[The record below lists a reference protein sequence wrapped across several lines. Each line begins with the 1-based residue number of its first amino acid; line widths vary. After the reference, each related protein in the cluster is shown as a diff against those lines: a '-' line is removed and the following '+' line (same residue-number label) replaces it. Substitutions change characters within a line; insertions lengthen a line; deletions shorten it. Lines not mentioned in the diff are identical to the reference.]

1 MTFFYALN
9 KKLADLAAKP
19 QPQTL
24 NEGREQVYREYKG
37 DVQEKWDTE
46 TKVSPAEKG
55 KYQGKTKAELQ
66 KQYNALKARGPHK
79 KGSPDFGKM
88 RELAFAI
95 RAKSGWGKV
104 TEGDIDPN
112 RHPQTRDYGT
122 GEPLDD
128 EGRQRDRRELAK
140 DVDVL
145 DRLERQALKRGA
157 QVDEADFEEGNE
169 FSGELAQARAAGK
182 KEFEVDGKTYPVKEA
197 AKKEKTPWPGSA
209 EYKEK
214 FGQDRETFRKKH
226 APSVMKDP
234 KGREELARLDTEYE
248 AGKKSYGRDEE
259 GDDEEGDKKAAPT
272 GEKRGRGRP
281 KGSKRAI
288 GAKGPS
294 GKSKLLTREQVKEV
308 PTPVFGSG
316 AFRGPVKDEGP
327 FQSKFE
333 PKFPT
338 AKRVEVAN
346 LLRDPKLE
354 DQHYERMEAP
364 YVDRNQN
371 VVNGIQAGKWQ
382 GEPIVFEWHDYT
394 YLGYNIAVT
403 DPRYFREFLK
413 LVQKLGSKSVYVTP
427 ARTSSAARQDLQPQ
441 TAPTASDGRSRGY
454 DYDQWVGEGV
464 SEGSGD
470 THLQRLEYDV
480 QQLAD
485 MGDYDAAEE
494 HAALAPTADLKA
506 HLRKIIRKAMM
517 SPKSNDQ
524 SALKKNTRPSG
535 LSVKQYVKQ
544 QMNRQYGKG
553 NITFDRDHAGGYN
566 VHHTDDADEIQSH
579 QYDPKTGKVD
589 FRSVVSATE
598 YYEGAKWRDP
608 DRQGQTWARD
618 DASDPDDPRPGKI
631 PLTRTGQPDVNTY
644 ADKGKGT
651 ASDPLAW
658 KASQQK
664 AAGKLTPDDVRFGV
678 KKNFPIY
685 DKSGVSE
692 DYDRD
697 EYDEEG
703 EMAQSQARTIENA
716 AEELQ
721 SILDA
726 DENLPEWVQ
735 KKISLAQE
743 YIDSARDYLK
753 ANRPGDEIMAE
764 KAVSKAQRAAAGIA
778 RAAQKGEIPRSE
790 LRGASKEMARMEPKE
805 LRKFAKTKEKG
816 LPEKVGE
823 GEAEDNKAERAG
835 KKVTKDIE
843 YDEKV
848 KDKIHGSRRGAED
861 DKAERAG
868 KKVTKD
874 IEYDE
879 KVDETTTAGSVATA
893 PSVGGKKSKGGMQF
907 GKGIYDSMNREVEA
921 MISESMNVSINMNT
935 DAHGGPSKSV
945 TVTATDEDAE
955 KLASLLRM
963 AGLGQ
968 GGDSMNGP
976 STCPSCSK
984 APCGCSEQ
992 VDENKPDWPTETE
1005 TSDDALQY
1013 SGGLN
1018 KPKATGQT
1026 TVPVIASQDDRQ
1038 HAYEGDDELRR
1049 LRERAGI
1056 FAEAKKK
1063 PDFPDLDKDGDK
1075 TEPMSKAI
1083 KDKESKVDE
1092 AIQGSLWNL
1101 YKRLQ

>member
-1 MTFFYALN
+1 MGTFFYDLN

-19 QPQTL
+19 QTQTL
-24 NEGREQVYREYKG
+24 TEGREEVYREYQG

-46 TKVSPAEKG
+46 TKVSPEEKG
-55 KYQGKTKAELQ
+55 KYKGKSKAELQ

-104 TEGDIDPN
+104 DEGDIDPN

-128 EGRQRDRRELAK
+128 EGRRRDRRELAT
-140 DVDVL
+140 DVDTL

-169 FSGELAQARAAGK
+169 FSGELEKARAAGK
-182 KEFEVDGKTYPVKEA
+182 KEFEVDGKTYPVREAA
-197 AKKEKTPWPGSA
+197 AKKDKAPWPGSA

-248 AGKKSYGRDEE
+248 AGKKGYGRDEE
-259 GDDEEGDKKAAPT
+259 GDDEDEGKKKAPPA

-294 GKSKLLTREQVKEV
+294 GKSKLLTRE
-308 PTPVFGSG
+308 
-316 AFRGPVKDEGP
+316 
-327 FQSKFE
+327 
-333 PKFPT
+333 
-338 AKRVEVAN
+338 
-346 LLRDPKLE
+346 
-354 DQHYERMEAP
+354 
-364 YVDRNQN
+364 
-371 VVNGIQAGKWQ
+371 
-382 GEPIVFEWHDYT
+382 
-394 YLGYNIAVT
+394 
-403 DPRYFREFLK
+403 
-413 LVQKLGSKSVYVTP
+413 
-427 ARTSSAARQDLQPQ
+427 
-441 TAPTASDGRSRGY
+441 
-454 DYDQWVGEGV
+454 DYD
-464 SEGSGD
+464 
-470 THLQRLEYDV
+470 
-480 QQLAD
+480 
-485 MGDYDAAEE
+485 
-494 HAALAPTADLKA
+494 K
-506 HLRKIIRKAMM
+506 
-517 SPKSNDQ
+517 
-524 SALKKNTRPSG
+524 
-535 LSVKQYVKQ
+535 
-544 QMNRQYGKG
+544 
-553 NITFDRDHAGGYN
+553 
-566 VHHTDDADEIQSH
+566 
-579 QYDPKTGKVD
+579 
-589 FRSVVSATE
+589 
-598 YYEGAKWRDP
+598 
-608 DRQGQTWARD
+608 
-618 DASDPDDPRPGKI
+618 
-631 PLTRTGQPDVNTY
+631 
-644 ADKGKGT
+644 
-651 ASDPLAW
+651 
-658 KASQQK
+658 
-664 AAGKLTPDDVRFGV
+664 
-678 KKNFPIY
+678 
-685 DKSGVSE
+685 
-692 DYDRD
+692 D

-703 EMAQSQARTIENA
+703 EMAMSQARTIEDA

-735 KKISLAQE
+735 KKISLAKE

-778 RAAQKGEIPRSE
+778 RAAQKGEIPKSE

-816 LPEKVGE
+816 LPEKVKE
-823 GEAEDNKAERAG
+823 VDTGEADARKTVPASKDQQEKTFARHRERAA
-835 KKVTKDIE
+835 K
-843 YDEKV
+843 EKQDHDKEEPV
-848 KDKIHGSRRGAED
+848 K
-861 DKAERAG
+861 
-868 KKVTKD
+868 
-874 IEYDE
+874 
-879 KVDETTTAGSVATA
+879 ETTTAGSVATA
-893 PSVGGKKSKGGMQF
+893 PSEGGKKSKGGMQF

-968 GGDSMNGP
+968 GGDDTGA
-976 STCPSCSK
+976 CSACGK
-984 APCGCSEQ
+984 RGCGCGGEQ
-992 VDENKPDWPTETE
+992 VDENKPDWPTNTE

-1026 TVPVIASQDDRQ
+1026 TVPVIASQTDRQ
-1038 HAYEGDDELRR
+1038 HALEGDDELRR

-1092 AIQGSLWNL
+1092 AVTGSLWNL

>member
-1 MTFFYALN
+1 MTFFYDLN
-9 KKLADLAAKP
+9 KKLADLAAKS

-46 TKVSPAEKG
+46 TKVSPEEKG
-55 KYQGKTKAELQ
+55 KYKGKSKAELQ

-104 TEGDIDPN
+104 SEGDIDPN
-112 RHPQTRDYGT
+112 RHPQTRDYGI

-128 EGRQRDRRELAK
+128 EGRRRDRRELAT
-140 DVDVL
+140 DVDTL
-145 DRLERQALKRGA
+145 DQLERQALKRGA

-197 AKKEKTPWPGSA
+197 AKKDKAPWPGSA

-214 FGQDRETFRKKH
+214 FGQDRESFRKKH

-259 GDDEEGDKKAAPT
+259 GDDEEGDKKAKPA

-294 GKSKLLTREQVKEV
+294 GKSKLLTRE
-308 PTPVFGSG
+308 
-316 AFRGPVKDEGP
+316 
-327 FQSKFE
+327 
-333 PKFPT
+333 
-338 AKRVEVAN
+338 
-346 LLRDPKLE
+346 
-354 DQHYERMEAP
+354 
-364 YVDRNQN
+364 
-371 VVNGIQAGKWQ
+371 
-382 GEPIVFEWHDYT
+382 
-394 YLGYNIAVT
+394 
-403 DPRYFREFLK
+403 
-413 LVQKLGSKSVYVTP
+413 
-427 ARTSSAARQDLQPQ
+427 
-441 TAPTASDGRSRGY
+441 
-454 DYDQWVGEGV
+454 DYD
-464 SEGSGD
+464 
-470 THLQRLEYDV
+470 
-480 QQLAD
+480 
-485 MGDYDAAEE
+485 
-494 HAALAPTADLKA
+494 K
-506 HLRKIIRKAMM
+506 
-517 SPKSNDQ
+517 
-524 SALKKNTRPSG
+524 
-535 LSVKQYVKQ
+535 
-544 QMNRQYGKG
+544 
-553 NITFDRDHAGGYN
+553 
-566 VHHTDDADEIQSH
+566 
-579 QYDPKTGKVD
+579 
-589 FRSVVSATE
+589 
-598 YYEGAKWRDP
+598 
-608 DRQGQTWARD
+608 
-618 DASDPDDPRPGKI
+618 
-631 PLTRTGQPDVNTY
+631 
-644 ADKGKGT
+644 
-651 ASDPLAW
+651 
-658 KASQQK
+658 
-664 AAGKLTPDDVRFGV
+664 
-678 KKNFPIY
+678 
-685 DKSGVSE
+685 
-692 DYDRD
+692 D

-703 EMAQSQARTIENA
+703 EMAMSQARTIEDA

-735 KKISLAQE
+735 KKISLAKE

-893 PSVGGKKSKGGMQF
+893 PAAGGKKSKGGMQF

-1026 TVPVIASQDDRQ
+1026 TVPVIASQADRQ

-1075 TEPMSKAI
+1075 TEPMTKAI